1 MEFTQ
6 GQVFNMAKI
15 SEYIKKTKDKK
26 AAQHKAEEAVNLVK
40 NTKAEIDALRSGLNQ
55 LTDTEGIEA
64 SIYRLKAAELELN
77 RHIKMAKS
85 NNYIKS

>member
-6 GQVFNMAKI
+6 GQVFSMEKI

-26 AAQHKAEEAVNLVK
+26 AAQQKAEETVNLVK